1 MFGFILIWIL
11 FHFIDFGQFE
21 LKIVKINLIKIKKS
35 QMKKI
40 FIMFASLLSV
50 ATFAQS
56 GVIRGTVADKQSE
69 KSIPGATVELVG
81 YQDRQETTDEN
92 GNFKLLAVPLGRQT
106 LRVSFMGYESFTVQD
121 IDVTS
126 GKDVV
131 VAISLTE
138 NFNNLDEVVVNVGN
152 KGAKSI
158 NKMAAVSVRQFSPE
172 EVNRYAGGRSDVA
185 RLASNFAG
193 VSTANDSRN
202 DIVVRG
208 NSPTGLLWRL
218 EGIPIPSPNHFS
230 TLGTTG
236 SPVSALNPNL
246 LANSDFITSAFPAE
260 YGNAIGGVFDLGFRK
275 GNNQEYEYTLGVGA
289 FPGVEAMAEGPLGK
303 KGGSFLVAARYG
315 IVGPLGLAGTTAQ
328 PNYNDIS
335 FNIDFGNRKFGNISL
350 FGIIGNSNIDLI
362 GKDVE
367 LSDDD
372 LFATRDEDSFVNS
385 QFNVFGLKHTIDIG
399 SKSLLKTII
408 STSSS
413 GNDFKQDRYFNLSEP
428 TEFKLRWTEADN
440 TESRITFSTLFNS
453 KISKRVTFRT
463 GVLLENFS
471 LESKLYDRDRQEDN
485 DGDGQPDFVNLINND
500 GSYSIVQPYAMGQ
513 FRLTEKL
520 TFNAGLH
527 GQYFSL
533 NEDFV
538 FEPRT
543 SLTYALNNKS
553 SVNIG
558 YGLHHQNVA
567 APLLFLN
574 ENIAGNLVQTNKNL
588 DLVRSQHYV
597 VGYDLRFAEK
607 WRAKFEVYYQ
617 AIDKAAVEST
627 PTSYSSLTEGADFGF
642 SIDKTSLVSKGEGSN
657 RGIEFTLEK
666 FFSKG
671 YNILFTSSIFESKY
685 KGSDNIERNSPFNN
699 GYVINALGGKEF
711 KIGKTKK
718 NIFSINTKFTTA
730 GGRYYTPVDLA
741 ASIAQG
747 YEIRDDA
754 NAFSEQYDAYL
765 RIDLKFGIKL
775 NSSKSKRSHQFYVDF
790 QNITN
795 NTNVFSRDYNR
806 LTQNVNQVDQIG
818 FQPDFGYR
826 FQF

>member
-1 MFGFILIWIL
+1 MKKLFILSLIL
-11 FHFIDFGQFE
+11 FS
-21 LKIVKINLIKIKKS
+21 LIT
-35 QMKKI
+35 Q
-40 FIMFASLLSV
+40 
-50 ATFAQS
+50 AQT
-56 GVIRGTVADKQSE
+56 GVIRGVVTDKQSE
-69 KSIPGATVELVG
+69 KSIAGAIVELASDSNV
-81 YQDRQETTDEN
+81 QAITDEN
-92 GNFKLLAVPLGRQT
+92 GNFKLSNIPLGRQT
-106 LRVSFMGYESFTVQD
+106 IRISFIGYESTSIPD

-126 GKDVV
+126 GKEVV
-131 VAISLTE
+131 TAISLIE
-138 NFNNLDEVVVNVGN
+138 SFNTLDEVIISAGN
-152 KGAKSI
+152 NKAKSI
-158 NKMAAVSVRQFSPE
+158 NKMAAVSVRQFSTE

-193 VSTANDSRN
+193 VSTADDSRN

-275 GNNQEYEYTLGVGA
+275 GNNKEYEYAVGVAA

-335 FNIDFGNRKFGNISL
+335 FNVDFGKGKLGNVSVFAIL
-350 FGIIGNSNIDLI
+350 GNSNIDLI

-372 LFATRDEDSFVNS
+372 LFATRDEDSYVTS
-385 QFNVFGLKHTIDIG
+385 GFGVIGIKHTIDVG
-399 SKSLLKTII
+399 SKSFLKTIVSA
-408 STSSS
+408 STSS
-413 GNDFKQDRYFNLSEP
+413 NDFEQDRYFNLETP
-428 TEFKLRWTEADN
+428 TEFKLRWTETDN

-453 KISKRVTFRT
+453 KISKKFTFRT
-463 GVLLENFS
+463 GLLLENFS
-471 LESKLYDRDRQEDN
+471 LESKLSDRDRQQDG
-485 DGDGQPDFVNLINND
+485 DGDGQPDFVNLIDND
-500 GSYSIVQPYAMGQ
+500 GSYSILQPYAMGQ
-513 FRLTEKL
+513 FRVTEKL
-520 TFNAGLH
+520 TFNAGIH
-527 GQYFSL
+527 AQYFSL
-533 NEDFV
+533 NEQFV

-543 SLTYALNNKS
+543 ALTYEINNKS

-574 ENIAGNLVQTNKNL
+574 ENVNGTLVQTNKDL

-597 VGYDLRFAEK
+597 LGYDLRFADK

-617 AIDKAAVEST
+617 AIDKAAVERT
-627 PTSYSSLTEGADFGF
+627 PSSYSSLTEGADFGF

-657 RGIEFTLEK
+657 QGVEFTLEK

-671 YNILFTSSIFESKY
+671 YNVLFTTSLFESKY
-685 KGSDNIERNSPFNN
+685 KGSDNIERDSPFNN
-699 GYVINALGGKEF
+699 GYVVNALAGKEF
-711 KIGKTKK
+711 KIGKAKK
-718 NIFSINTKFTTA
+718 NVFSINTKFTTA
-730 GGRYYTPVDLA
+730 GGRYYTPVDLN
-741 ASIAQG
+741 ASIAEG
-747 YEIRDDA
+747 YEIRDDSRA
-754 NAFSEQYDAYL
+754 YSEQYDAYL
-765 RIDLKFGIKL
+765 RLDLKFAVKF
-775 NSSKSKRSHQFYVDF
+775 NSSKKKSSHQFYVDF

-795 NTNVFSRDYNR
+795 NSNVFSKDYNR
-806 LTQNVNQVDQIG
+806 LTQQVNQIDQIG